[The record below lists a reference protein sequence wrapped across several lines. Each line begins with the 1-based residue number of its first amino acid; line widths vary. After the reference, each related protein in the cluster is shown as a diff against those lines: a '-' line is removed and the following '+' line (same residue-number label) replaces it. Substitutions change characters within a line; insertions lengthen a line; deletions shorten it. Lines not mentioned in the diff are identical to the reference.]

1 MIKTIGD
8 LIKELEK
15 YPQDAL
21 IFDTFVERFKEI
33 IYMDEIF
40 LGDPAN
46 PNCEIV
52 EGFILQ

>member
-8 LIKELEK
+8 LIKELQN
-15 YPQDAL
+15 YPSDAL
-21 IFDTFVERFKEI
+21 IFDMFEDRFEELIYKE
-33 IYMDEIF
+33 EIF

-46 PNCEIV
+46 PNCKTV

>member
-21 IFDTFVERFKEI
+21 VFDTFMQRFKEV
-33 IYMDEIF
+33 IYMEEIF
-40 LGDPAN
+40 CGDSAN
-46 PNCEIV
+46 SNCEIV